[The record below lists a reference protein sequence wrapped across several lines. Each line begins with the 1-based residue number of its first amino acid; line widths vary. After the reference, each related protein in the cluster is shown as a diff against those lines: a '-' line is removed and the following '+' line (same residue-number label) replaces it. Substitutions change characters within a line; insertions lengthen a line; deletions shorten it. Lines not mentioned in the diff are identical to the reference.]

1 MSESDHSPKR
11 TRAVIVANKFIEALL
26 AAGVIPENCRRV
38 VIDLG
43 VNDIGIVYYE
53 TYADQRLLEVITASP
68 PSVKIEE
75 GDADA

>member
-1 MSESDHSPKR
+1 M
-11 TRAVIVANKFIEALL
+11 TQTVIIADKFIEALL

-43 VNDIGIVYYE
+43 VNDIGVVYYE
-53 TYADQRLLEVITASP
+53 THADQRLLEVIIASP